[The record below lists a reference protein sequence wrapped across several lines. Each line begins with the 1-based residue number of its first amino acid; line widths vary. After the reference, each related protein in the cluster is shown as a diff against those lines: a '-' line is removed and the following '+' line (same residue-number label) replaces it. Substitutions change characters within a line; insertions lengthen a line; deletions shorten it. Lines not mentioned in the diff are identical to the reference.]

1 MNGPLNKVL
10 GNLRSVLVNQDAAGL
25 GDGDLVNRY
34 VRDKDE
40 AAFAALVR
48 RHGPMVMGVCRRV
61 LHHLHDAEDAFQA
74 TFLVLVRKAATL
86 QAPAMIGNWLY
97 GVAYRTAL
105 EARKAAAK
113 RRAKEAKVAAPT
125 QIPEDT
131 WADLRPVLD
140 QELDRLPDK
149 YRAVVVLCD
158 LEGKTRREAARHL
171 GCPEGTVASRLASAR
186 TLLAK
191 RLLRHGLS
199 ISGGALAAV
208 LSQNASASVTT
219 TVVASTTQAAAALA
233 AGQAAAGLIS
243 ANILALTEGVV
254 KSMFLTK
261 LKIAGAVIL
270 AIAGLLGGL
279 FTRQA
284 VADKAATPK
293 QESPP
298 QAAVTAADKATPEG
312 RRQDKPE
319 AIPDAPAP
327 GYRWVFEPQDGRG
340 LSWAIGRADGKGV
353 VAIEETDKE
362 GALLLTLAHPAPTN
376 RGRLPEFRPVAF
388 DEKGNR
394 EVLDRICGGG
404 TGQVAMNRFRLDPKK
419 LPAEKVKRLGVEMLR
434 PEGVQLISRQ
444 ALARAKKEG
453 VEVLPPAQVGEK
465 YDFVLTTRAGVK
477 LRSNDLRGKVVL
489 FDCWSCT

>member
-1 MNGPLNKVL
+1 VNKVL
-10 GNLRSVLVNQDAAGL
+10 AHLRSVLVNRDAAGL
-25 GDGDLVNRY
+25 GDGDLLNRY
-34 VRDKDE
+34 VRQKDE
-40 AAFAALVR
+40 AAFEALVR

-61 LHHLHDAEDAFQA
+61 LHHSHEAEDAFQA

-86 QAPAMIGNWLY
+86 QAPGLLGNWLY

-105 EARKAAAK
+105 EARTAAAQ

-140 QELDRLPDK
+140 QELNRLPDK

-158 LEGKTRREAARHL
+158 LEGKTRKEAARHL
-171 GCPEGTVASRLASAR
+171 GWPEGTVASRLASAR
-186 TLLAK
+186 ALLAK
-191 RLLRHGLS
+191 RVLRHGLS

-208 LSQNASASVTT
+208 LSQNASACVSTA
-219 TVVASTTQAAAALA
+219 VVASTAQAAAAWA
-233 AGQAAAGLIS
+233 AGQAAGLIS

-261 LKIAGAVIL
+261 LKSAGAVIL

-279 FTRQA
+279 FTLQA
-284 VADKAATPK
+284 LADKAATPK
-293 QESPP
+293 QEGPL
-298 QAAVTAADKATPEG
+298 QTAAKAADKATPEA

-319 AIPDAPAP
+319 AIPDAPAL
-327 GYRWVFEPQDGRG
+327 GYRWVFEPQGGRG
-340 LSWAIGRADGKGV
+340 SAWAIGRADGKGV

-376 RGRLPEFRPVAF
+376 RGNLPEFRPVAF

-394 EVLDRICGGG
+394 QVLDRICGVG
-404 TGQVAMNRFRLDPKK
+404 TGQVALGRFRLDPKK
-419 LPAEKVKRLGVEMLR
+419 LPPEKVKRLGVEMLT
-434 PEGVQLISRQ
+434 PEGIQLISRQ

-453 VEVLPPAQVGEK
+453 VEVLPPPQVGEK
-465 YDFVLTTRAGVK
+465 YHFVLTTREGVK

-489 FDCWSCT
+489 LDFWSHT